1 MGIPLIPIYG
11 ILLPF
16 LLFICGISLYLYHIF
31 HICKKRHYSSIL
43 TAKQKKYKIIYIFN
57 SAIFLIF
64 LSFVLYLNFNIF
76 NFMTIVQS
84 LYKNAFITIRNINNA
99 ALHIQ
104 HTTKKINEIIDND
117 LYKVNISEIIL
128 LRSQDTEFPKSPQQ
142 QNLQN

>member
-16 LLFICGISLYLYHIF
+16 LLFVCGISLYFYHIF

-64 LSFVLYLNFNIF
+64 LSFVLYLNFNIY

-104 HTTKKINEIIDND
+104 HTTKKLNDIIDNK
-117 LYKVNISEIIL
+117 LYKVNVSDIIL
-128 LRSQDTEFPKSPQQ
+128 LRSKDADVPNTPIQP
-142 QNLQN
+142 NLQN